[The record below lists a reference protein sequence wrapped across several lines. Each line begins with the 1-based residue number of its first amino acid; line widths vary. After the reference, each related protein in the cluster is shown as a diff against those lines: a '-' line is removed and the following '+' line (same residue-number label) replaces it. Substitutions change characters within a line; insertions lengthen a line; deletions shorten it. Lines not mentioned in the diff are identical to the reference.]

1 MNAAELLNHLVERGT
16 GRQAPD
22 RPHTGGVV
30 AMNGFEVAA
39 ALDPGESSM
48 RARWRER
55 VGRTAASYLLVAD
68 DPEQPGALRVL
79 GPASVD
85 SPIRSVEG
93 AALARAVEQTIGM
106 EHLEAVRHLAGEVIR
121 LGGRGLHMEG
131 LLSRHTVEVR
141 FKENRARWGDA
152 IRATADLRSSDDW
165 REVITKLGY
174 QIKQLARRGYLACLE
189 GRPVAVVHPK
199 NSPQAFTRLDAQG
212 RPPEGLLVQDCLEGG
227 APYGLLAYKG
237 RFRLFAAG
245 STQEWLD
252 IDADLLDDERRPF
265 LALLSPPYLAGGGLA
280 DLREEA
286 RQFGAALRKRLDQT
300 IRSEAFPALAS
311 GLDRWTRDHAED
323 IGDDRRRAELEQA
336 SLTLLFRLLF
346 ILYAEGSGFLP
357 MDNATYRRKSLTG
370 LVSEAVESMDKLS
383 ENSTALWAQFVVLTK
398 AMRLGNRAWDVP
410 AYNGSLFAHSDFEGA
425 ELLERLV
432 LTDPHF
438 ARLLRAVGWDSK
450 EGRGIDYS
458 SLEIG
463 HLGHIY
469 EALLSLRLSLTDCP
483 LRYDKK
489 KDRYVP
495 DDAHPDVPAGGLLW
509 QTDEGGRKAGGVYYT
524 PAELVAHLVRGAVEP
539 AFERHL
545 SKVDNA
551 AADDPA
557 AAAEELFSF
566 SVLDPACGSAHFLVQ
581 VVETL
586 ADMTVRFLAKT
597 PLPSISA
604 DLERLRRGA
613 SADAEIDDAALI
625 RRLVLKR
632 CVFGVDVSP
641 MGAEIALMS
650 LWLASFVPGLSLSY
664 LDRNVIVG
672 NSLIGVADPETVGSE
687 GTMWHDQLREA
698 LRDAIAAVARL
709 ADIYDRTPEEVDAS
723 RTADEESQTATAGV
737 QRLFDLWTAGGFGVK
752 GAREHVEA
760 NAQAVISGEDEAYG
774 QRLVKQAIQLGE
786 LHRFLHWAL
795 AFPRVFD
802 PERGKTGFDVVVGNP
817 PWKEVTIKEL
827 EFYGRYLPGINGQ
840 TMPAR
845 KLAIHKLTTER
856 PELLTLLDQQ
866 REKVLIQRKAL
877 ASGEYAS
884 MGGTPDLYKYFCQR
898 YRYLTREGG
907 FIGVV
912 LPRST
917 FINEGSEGFRGWIY
931 NQTTVRR
938 LDFLKNKRN
947 WAFLNVEARSTV
959 ALVTA
964 EVNRPPDDHCIEISG
979 LATSIPTWN
988 QQSLV
993 AGALVPLTSFG
1004 PDWMTPAISSSDQ
1017 AGLLS
1022 KIRIGNPFWGGTQHV
1037 INKAKF
1043 KIESKVSFPIYELS
1057 EKDSSLWL
1065 NPGAATVHRQLWK
1078 GESFGQYEPHGAKA
1092 RKCPESSKVWEKV
1105 RKSQPGLTSRVKGL
1119 VTLTDRQTAVR
1130 YELERARVAFCKIR
1144 RADDSR
1150 TIIAC
1155 LVPPKVFLAE
1165 SAPYMIFVG
1174 GDELIQSA
1182 YLGVMNSLPFD
1193 WQARRFI
1200 ERNVN
1205 LFIIESLIV
1214 PRLDDKDFDA
1224 VARNAARLSAVDD
1237 RFADFAAAAGVEVGP
1252 LDREER
1258 QRRLVEIDALVARA
1272 WDLTVDDLHVMFD
1285 DFTTD
1290 AVPEDYRVALTARLV
1305 ELT

>member
-22 RPHTGGVV
+22 RLRTGGVV
-30 AMNGFEVAA
+30 AVNGFEVAA

-68 DPEQPGALRVL
+68 DPERPGALRVL

-141 FKENRARWGDA
+141 FKEDPARWGGA
-152 IRATADLRSSDDW
+152 VHATADLRSSDDW
-165 REVITKLGY
+165 REIITKLGC
-174 QIKQLARRGYLACLE
+174 QIKQRPRRGYLARLE

-212 RPPEGLLVQDCLEGG
+212 RPPEGLLAEDCRKEG

-237 RFRLFAAG
+237 RLRLFAAG

-265 LALLSPPYLAGGGLA
+265 LALLSPPYLAGDGLA

-311 GLDRWTRDHAED
+311 GLDRWARDHAED

-383 ENSTALWAQFVVLTK
+383 GNSTALWSQFVVLVK

-438 ARLLRAVGWDSK
+438 ARLLQAVGWDSK

-469 EALLSLRLSLTDCP
+469 EALLSLRLSLTDRP
-483 LRYDKK
+483 LRYDRR

-495 DDAHPDVPAGGLLW
+495 DDVHPDVPAGGLLW

-524 PAELVAHLVRGAVEP
+524 PAELVAHLVQGAVAP

-545 SKVDNA
+545 SEVRNA
-551 AADDPA
+551 ATDDPA

-586 ADMTVRFLAKT
+586 ADMTVRFLADT
-597 PLPSISA
+597 PLPGIGA

-613 SADAEIDDAALI
+613 SADAAIDDAALI

-687 GTMWHDQLREA
+687 GTMWHDQLREG

-709 ADIYDRTPEEVDAS
+709 ADIDDRTPEEVEAS
-723 RTADEESQTATAGV
+723 READKEARAATAGV
-737 QRLFDLWTAGGFGVK
+737 QRLFDLWTAGGFGVD

-760 NAQAVISGEDEAYG
+760 NAQAVISGEDEEYG
-774 QRLVKQAIQLGE
+774 QRLAKQATILGRQ
-786 LHRFLHWAL
+786 HRFLHWPL

-802 PERGKTGFDVVVGNP
+802 PERGRTGFDVVVGNP
-817 PWKEVTIKEL
+817 PWEEVTIEEL
-827 EFYGRYLPGINGQ
+827 SFYGRYVPGIQGLQ
-840 TMPAR
+840 ETAR
-845 KLAIHKLTTER
+845 ARAIHNLIFEH
-856 PELLTLLDQQ
+856 PELPDHLEEEQTKLKTQ
-866 REKVLIQRKAL
+866 RDAL
-877 ASGEYAS
+877 ASGEYTS
-884 MGGTPDLYKYFCQR
+884 MAGDPDLYKYFCQR
-898 YRYLTREGG
+898 YQQLTHNGG

-917 FINEGSEGFRGWIY
+917 FINKGSEGFRDWLY
-931 NQTTVRR
+931 NHTTVHR
-938 LDFLKNKRN
+938 LDFLRNKRQ
-947 WAFLNVEARSTV
+947 WAFPEVTSQYTI
-959 ALVTA
+959 ALVIA
-964 EVNRPPDDHCIEISG
+964 ERERPHDDHRIEIAGVAASRTDWGTQSSTSG
-979 LATSIPTWN
+979 I
-988 QQSLV
+988 
-993 AGALVPLTSFG
+993 LVPLPSFG
-1004 PDWMTPAISSSDQ
+1004 PGWMTPLISSQ
-1017 AGLLS
+1017 AEADLLT
-1022 KIRIGNPFWGGTQHV
+1022 KVRIGNH
-1037 INKAKF
+1037 
-1043 KIESKVSFPIYELS
+1043 FPITER
-1057 EKDSSLWL
+1057 E
-1065 NPGAATVHRQLWK
+1065 REREREREQL
-1078 GESFGQYEPHGAKA
+1078 
-1092 RKCPESSKVWEKV
+1092 
-1105 RKSQPGLTSRVKGL
+1105 
-1119 VTLTDRQTAVR
+1119 
-1130 YELERARVAFCKIR
+1130 
-1144 RADDSR
+1144 
-1150 TIIAC
+1150 
-1155 LVPPKVFLAE
+1155 
-1165 SAPYMIFVG
+1165 
-1174 GDELIQSA
+1174 
-1182 YLGVMNSLPFD
+1182 
-1193 WQARRFI
+1193 
-1200 ERNVN
+1200 
-1205 LFIIESLIV
+1205 
-1214 PRLDDKDFDA
+1214 
-1224 VARNAARLSAVDD
+1224 
-1237 RFADFAAAAGVEVGP
+1237 
-1252 LDREER
+1252 
-1258 QRRLVEIDALVARA
+1258 
-1272 WDLTVDDLHVMFD
+1272 
-1285 DFTTD
+1285 
-1290 AVPEDYRVALTARLV
+1290 
-1305 ELT
+1305 